1 MQLSKQALI
10 LSLESEIQIQFGG
23 KISNW
28 TTQLDLEAPIAQA
41 CQLTLNSNKKKLR
54 FFSRNR
60 S

>member
-41 CQLTLNSNKKKLR
+41 CQLTLNSN
-54 FFSRNR
+54 
-60 S
+60 